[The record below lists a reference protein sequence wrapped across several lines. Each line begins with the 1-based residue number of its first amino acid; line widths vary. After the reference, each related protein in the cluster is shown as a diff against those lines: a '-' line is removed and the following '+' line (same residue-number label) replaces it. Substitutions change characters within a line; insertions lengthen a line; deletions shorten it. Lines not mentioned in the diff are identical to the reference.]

1 MDRKEVKNDQKRDA
15 DWRYEEMKQGNSYQL
30 WIETPDKQQD
40 PEMINAEK
48 YARHLKQTQN
58 EAKKDSRNI
67 IEMRKKALKNLTGLA
82 E

>member
-1 MDRKEVKNDQKRDA
+1 
-15 DWRYEEMKQGNSYQL
+15 
-30 WIETPDKQQD
+30 
-40 PEMINAEK
+40 MINAEK

-58 EAKKDSRNI
+58 ETKKDSRNI